1 MQAGICRKLNKRFE
15 GPNSSFPSCLERLLT
30 PSSLLS
36 AFYPRSSC
44 TYRVWNNSIRDGN
57 GRTALHF
64 AATGGSAAVVGEIFD
79 MAPSVIDYKVNH
91 PSFFLGTLFLLK
103 IEAKPPPRNSFM
115 QA

>member
-1 MQAGICRKLNKRFE
+1 M
-15 GPNSSFPSCLERLLT
+15 
-30 PSSLLS
+30 
-36 AFYPRSSC
+36 
-44 TYRVWNNSIRDGN
+44 
-57 GRTALHF
+57 
-64 AATGGSAAVVGEIFD
+64 VGEIFD